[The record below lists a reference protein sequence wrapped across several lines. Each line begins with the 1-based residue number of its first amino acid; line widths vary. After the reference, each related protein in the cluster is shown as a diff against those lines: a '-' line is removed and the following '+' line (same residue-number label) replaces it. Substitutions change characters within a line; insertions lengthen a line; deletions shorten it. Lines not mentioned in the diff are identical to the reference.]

1 VKRRIIPEMYL
12 VMIDYG
18 QRGREA
24 VTDPEITRAGV
35 IDRLRSGE
43 YQKVSFILRIVDG
56 LADDCTDELIEAAE
70 QMAREVE
77 AA

>member
-1 VKRRIIPEMYL
+1 VNRRTIPEMYL
-12 VMIDYG
+12 VMIDYS

-24 VTDPEITRAGV
+24 VTDPEMTRANV

-43 YQKVSFILRIVDG
+43 YQNVSFILRIVDG

>member
-1 VKRRIIPEMYL
+1 MRRIIPEMYL

-18 QRGREA
+18 QRGQEA
-24 VTDPEITRAGV
+24 VTDPEITRANI

-43 YQKVSFILRIVDG
+43 YQNVSFILRIVDG

>member
-1 VKRRIIPEMYL
+1 VNRRIIPEMYL

-18 QRGREA
+18 QRGWEA
-24 VTDPEITRAGV
+24 VTDPEITRAGIV
-35 IDRLRSGE
+35 DRLRSGE
-43 YQKVSFILRIVDG
+43 YQNVSFILRIVDG